1 MIEKEILACLRQD
14 LHIALVT
21 IIAKNGSAPRLPGS
35 KMFVEENGTLH
46 GTIGGGKMEYTL
58 HETAKKV
65 ARGDS
70 PPTLAEFDMRGSGV
84 DGDTDMVCGGI
95 QHVLIERITPDM
107 VAMFELAFVC
117 FHGGAKGVW
126 TVDISDPEFP
136 LRSFIDMRAN
146 NQPEGDIDYKAIMRQ
161 RATKLVTIG
170 DKSIVIDPL
179 PKSGTVILIGGGHI
193 SKEVAKLA
201 SYVDFDVVVCDDR
214 EKFSN
219 RERFPMA
226 RSTHVIKNFEN
237 LFEATGQ
244 GEDYYL
250 LIVTRGHTYDRE
262 ALGQALKTPS
272 RYIGMIGSRSKR
284 NITYSRLRDQG
295 FSDADF
301 ARVHCPVGLS
311 IGSETPKEIAVSI
324 IGELIAARS
333 GVL

>member
-1 MIEKEILACLRQD
+1 MIEKEILACLQQGQN
-14 LHIALVT
+14 IALVT
-21 IIAKNGSAPRLPGS
+21 IIAKDGSAPRLPGS

-46 GTIGGGKMEYTL
+46 GTVGGGKMEYTI
-58 HETAKKV
+58 HETAKEV
-65 ARGDS
+65 ACGDS
-70 PPTLAEFDMRGSGV
+70 TSTLAEFDMRGSGA

-107 VAMFELAFVC
+107 LSMFELALVC
-117 FHGGAKGVW
+117 FHDGAKGVW

-136 LRSFIDMRAN
+136 IRSFIDMRNDDQHA
-146 NQPEGDIDYKAIMRQ
+146 GDIDYKAIMRQ
-161 RATKLVTIG
+161 RTTQLITVEEN
-170 DKSIVIDPL
+170 SIVIDPL
-179 PKSGTVILIGGGHI
+179 PKSGTVVLIGGGHI

-201 SYVDFDVVVCDDR
+201 TYVDFDVVVYDDR
-214 EKFSN
+214 EEFSN
-219 RERFPMA
+219 KERFPMA
-226 RSTHVIKNFEN
+226 RSTHVIQNFEN
-237 LFEATGQ
+237 LFVTIGQ

-284 NITYSRLRDQG
+284 DITYSRLRGQG

-333 GVL
+333 GSL